1 MDGIKIFTMTLQK
14 FLFVL
19 RGLLHAA
26 GAEKRDEGRDEEKQ
40 QAKEWEAAIAAR
52 R

>member
-1 MDGIKIFTMTLQK
+1 LAAAPMDGIKIFTMTLQK

-26 GAEKRDEGRDEEKQ
+26 GAEKRDEGHSGQ
-40 QAKEWEAAIAAR
+40 TP
-52 R
+52 